1 MSNNIAELQIPD
13 PALSPAYKSKK
24 QITLSLSFSIESL
37 IVASIDLLLAQLT
50 VWMAFSLRFENL
62 NVPAGNQLYIY
73 LLAPAIMLPVF
84 IYSGLYRAVFRH
96 SGFASFTTLVKAI
109 GIYTIFF
116 LFSLVFLNLEAV
128 PRTVGILQPMMLL
141 LMVGGSRGLVRYW
154 YITLDA
160 NRHIKSKQDKL
171 IIYGA
176 GSAGVQIMSS
186 LNQSAKFDLIGFIDD
201 NPELQGRTING
212 LKVYTSDQAE
222 ELIKIQGIDN
232 ILLAMPSV
240 SRIRRNAIIN
250 KFQKHPVRIQM
261 LPGIEELVDGSL
273 SISDIK
279 EVQIED
285 LLGRD
290 PVPVNHQLVSEVI
303 TGKVVMVTGAGGS
316 IGSELCRQILAAR
329 PSKLLLVD
337 NSEFNLYSIHND
349 LESRLSTLDRKI
361 EVIPLLGDV
370 TDEKRIAEICRVFQ
384 PSVLYHAAAYKH
396 VPMVEHNPV
405 QGVRNNVLGTL
416 TVGKVA
422 LQYGVSNVV
431 LVSTDKAVRPTNV
444 MGASKRLCEMIFQA
458 LAHKPGHSTKFSMV
472 RFGNVLGSSGS
483 VVPLFRNQIKAGGP
497 ITITHKDITRFFMT
511 IPEAA
516 QLIIQAGAM
525 ASGGDVYLLDMGEP
539 VKIINLAKRMIQLS
553 GLTPEDVE
561 IRVTGLRPGEKLFE
575 ELLIGN
581 NPKPTANARI
591 FKGSEHFLPWSE
603 LQTELATLTTAIDNS
618 DVISLKKSL
627 LALVPEYQANAV
639 TTDFIAIEQK
649 NKTFN
654 TDKQLSTERA
664 KRANRAASSIENSQ
678 PLQKLKEARIHSGIQ
693 SKSQSNQNE
702 LQQLTKTAHELQG
715 WDINPG
721 IQAILSNIQRISTQH
736 PAPRTRY
743 SALDTQ
749 QSVFGT
755 T

>member
-116 LFSLVFLNLEAV
+116 LFSLVFLNMEAV

-212 LKVYTSDQAE
+212 LKVYSCEQAE
-222 ELIKIQGIDN
+222 ELIKTQGVDN

-250 KFQKHPVRIQM
+250 KFQKHPVRIQI

-290 PVPVNHQLVSEVI
+290 PVAVNQELVAEVI

-349 LESRLSTLDRKI
+349 LETRLSTLDQKV

-370 TDEKRIAEICRVFQ
+370 TDEKRIAEICRVFH
-384 PSVLYHAAAYKH
+384 PSVIYHAAAYKH

-458 LAHKPGHSTKFSMV
+458 LSDKPGHLTKFSMV

-483 VVPLFRNQIKAGGP
+483 VVPLFRSQIKAGGP

-539 VKIINLAKRMIQLS
+539 VKIMDLAKRMIQLS
-553 GLTPEDVE
+553 GLKPEDVE
-561 IRVTGLRPGEKLFE
+561 IRVTGLRPGEKLYE

-581 NPKPTANARI
+581 NPKPTANSRI
-591 FKGSEHFLPWSE
+591 FKGNEHFMPWQQLKDE
-603 LQTELATLTTAIDNS
+603 LEALTTAINNS
-618 DVISLKKSL
+618 DVNSVKNSL
-627 LALVPEYQANAV
+627 LKLVPEYQSNGT
-639 TTDFIAIEQK
+639 TTDFLSIEQR
-649 NKTFN
+649 NKVFN
-654 TDKQLSTERA
+654 NSKVSSAERT
-664 KRANRAASSIENSQ
+664 KRSYKAEWSIENSI
-678 PLQKLKEARIHSGIQ
+678 PLQNSNNAQIKRIVNTSTKQERNISQQ
-693 SKSQSNQNE
+693 SAKNHLE
-702 LQQLTKTAHELQG
+702 VTDF
-715 WDINPG
+715 DINLG
-721 IQAILSNIQRISTQH
+721 VQAILSNIHKISTQI
-736 PAPRTRY
+736 
-743 SALDTQ
+743 
-749 QSVFGT
+749 
-755 T
+755 